1 MLVEEDE
8 DVDAN
13 DDDEF
18 NVVNFVEL
26 DVDDLAT

>member
-1 MLVEEDE
+1 MLVEEDD

>member
-8 DVDAN
+8 DV

>member
-18 NVVNFVEL
+18 NVVNFVAL
-26 DVDDLAT
+26 DIDDLAT